1 MIIALII
8 LFLSLGA
15 IFWQDN
21 KMRQIHVVLPVVV
34 FLCAF
39 IFIKS
44 FPAKYTVVFSNLIFL
59 FTSFVAL
66 ITYMSIKNKKYINPF
81 KNYFGLGDLLFYIA
95 ITPLFLLRNYIV
107 FFVCSMIFAIVIQYL
122 FKKYIAQDSVPLAG
136 LSAALLIFIILND
149 TLFSWYQV
157 TLIKL

>member
-21 KMRQIHVVLPVVV
+21 KMRQIHVLLPVVV

-39 IFIKS
+39 IFIKI
-44 FPAKYTVVFSNLIFL
+44 FPSKYTVVFSNLIFL
-59 FTSFVAL
+59 FTSFVTL
-66 ITYMSIKNKKYINPF
+66 ITYLSIKNKKYINPF

-95 ITPLFLLRNYIV
+95 ISPLFLLKNYII
-107 FFVCSMIFAIVIQYL
+107 FFVCSMIFAIVIQFL

-136 LSAALLIFIILND
+136 LSAVLLIFIILND

>member
-95 ITPLFLLRNYIV
+95 ISPLFLLKSYIV

>member
-1 MIIALII
+1 MIIALIL
-8 LFLSLGA
+8 LFFSLGI

-21 KMRQIHVVLPVVV
+21 KMRQIHIMLPVIV

-39 IFIKS
+39 IFIKC
-44 FPAKYTVVFSNLIFL
+44 FPSKYTIIFSNLIFL
-59 FTSFVAL
+59 FTTFITL
-66 ITYMSIKNKKYINPF
+66 IVYMSIKNKKYVNPF

-107 FFVCSMIFAIVIQYL
+107 FFVCSMIFAIAIQYL
-122 FKKYIAQDSVPLAG
+122 FKKYISQDSVPLAG
-136 LSAALLIFIILND
+136 LSSVLLVFIILND
-149 TLFSWYQV
+149 TLLSCYPV

>member
-1 MIIALII
+1 MIIALIL

-21 KMRQIHVVLPVVV
+21 KMRHIHVVLPVIV
-34 FLCAF
+34 FLSAYF
-39 IFIKS
+39 MVES
-44 FPAKYTVVFSNLIFL
+44 MPTNHVVILSNLVFL
-59 FTSFVAL
+59 LITFVTL

-95 ITPLFLLRNYIV
+95 ISPLFLLKNYIV
-107 FFVCSMIFAIVIQYL
+107 FFVCSMIFAIGIQYL
-122 FKKYIAQDSVPLAG
+122 FKKHISQDSVPLAG
-136 LSAALLIFIILND
+136 LSTVLMMLIILND
-149 TLFSWYQV
+149 TLFSFGQV

>member
-1 MIIALII
+1 MIIALIL
-8 LFLSLGA
+8 LFFSLGA

-21 KMRQIHVVLPVVV
+21 KMRQIHVVLPLMV
-34 FLCAF
+34 FSCAF
-39 IFIKS
+39 LSIKN
-44 FPAKYTVVFSNLIFL
+44 FPFKYSIVFNNLIFF
-59 FTSFVAL
+59 FTTFVAL
-66 ITYMSIKNKKYINPF
+66 IIYMSIKNKKYINPF

-107 FFVCSMIFAIVIQYL
+107 FFVCSMIFAIGMQFL
-122 FKKYIAQDSVPLAG
+122 FKKYISQDSVPLAG
-136 LSAALLIFIILND
+136 LSSVLLIFIILND

>member
-1 MIIALII
+1 MIIVLIL
-8 LFLSLGA
+8 LFLSLGL

-39 IFIKS
+39 VFIKN
-44 FPAKYTVVFSNLIFL
+44 FPSNYTIVLSNLIFL
-59 FTSFVAL
+59 FTTFAAL

-95 ITPLFLLRNYIV
+95 ISPLFLLKSYIV

-136 LSAALLIFIILND
+136 LSAVLLIFIILND

>member
-21 KMRQIHVVLPVVV
+21 KMRQIHIVLPVVV

-39 IFIKS
+39 IFINS
-44 FPAKYTVVFSNLIFL
+44 FPSKYTVVFNNLIFL
-59 FTSFVAL
+59 FTTFVAL
-66 ITYMSIKNKKYINPF
+66 ITYMSIKNKKYIDPF

-95 ITPLFLLRNYIV
+95 ISPLFLLKNYIV
-107 FFVCSMIFAIVIQYL
+107 FFVCSMIFAILIQYL
-122 FKKYIAQDSVPLAG
+122 FKKYLSQDSVPLAG

-149 TLFSWYQV
+149 TLFSWCQV

>member
-39 IFIKS
+39 IFIKN

-95 ITPLFLLRNYIV
+95 ISPLFLLKSYIV

>member
-21 KMRQIHVVLPVVV
+21 KMRQIHIVLPVVV

-39 IFIKS
+39 IFINS
-44 FPAKYTVVFSNLIFL
+44 FHSKYTVVFSNLIFL

-95 ITPLFLLRNYIV
+95 ISPLFLLKSYIV
-107 FFVCSMIFAIVIQYL
+107 FFVCSMIFAILIQYS
-122 FKKYIAQDSVPLAG
+122 FKKYISQDSVPLAG
-136 LSAALLIFIILND
+136 LSSVLLIFIILND

>member
-8 LFLSLGA
+8 LFFSLGV

-21 KMRQIHVVLPVVV
+21 KMRQIHIVLPVVV

-39 IFIKS
+39 VFIKN
-44 FPAKYTVVFSNLIFL
+44 FPSNYTIVLSNLIFL
-59 FTSFVAL
+59 FTTFVAL

-95 ITPLFLLRNYIV
+95 ISPLFLLKNYIV

-122 FKKYIAQDSVPLAG
+122 FKKYISQDSVPLAG
-136 LSAALLIFIILND
+136 LSAVLLIFIILND
-149 TLFSWYQV
+149 TLFSGYQV

>member
-1 MIIALII
+1 MIITLII

-34 FLCAF
+34 FICAF
-39 IFIKS
+39 VFIKNYFS
-44 FPAKYTVVFSNLIFL
+44 NYTIVVSNLIFL
-59 FTSFVAL
+59 FTTFAAL

-95 ITPLFLLRNYIV
+95 ISPLFLLKNYIV

-122 FKKYIAQDSVPLAG
+122 FKKYISQDSVPLAG
-136 LSAALLIFIILND
+136 LSAVLLIFIILND
-149 TLFSWYQV
+149 TLFSFYQV

>member
-1 MIIALII
+1 MIIALVI

-21 KMRQIHVVLPVVV
+21 KMRQIHIVLPVVV

-44 FPAKYTVVFSNLIFL
+44 FPFKYTVVFSNLIFL
-59 FTSFVAL
+59 LTTFVTL
-66 ITYMSIKNKKYINPF
+66 ITYMSIKNKKYVNPF

-95 ITPLFLLRNYIV
+95 ISPLFLLKNYIV

>member
-21 KMRQIHVVLPVVV
+21 KMRQIHIVLPVVV

-39 IFIKS
+39 IFINS
-44 FPAKYTVVFSNLIFL
+44 FHSKYTVVFSNLIFL
-59 FTSFVAL
+59 FTTFVAL

-95 ITPLFLLRNYIV
+95 ISPLFLLKSYIV

-122 FKKYIAQDSVPLAG
+122 FKKYISQDSVPLAG
-136 LSAALLIFIILND
+136 LSSVLLIFIILND
-149 TLFSWYQV
+149 TFLSWYQV